1 MNNSRRVRS
10 RRTFPGW
17 ALLALAVC
25 GQAQAQDKHIDV
37 TVQEQDGV
45 FKLVFLNSACP
56 ERPNE
61 HGCIQADHRSSP
73 IVSWGLDEASSGEW
87 SFLRLQFS
95 PDGVHWGD
103 PAHPLQDCTVEDFN
117 LAPDDVQTGLAST
130 ARVIADGKRMQIKD
144 DNVNVCTTH
153 YRLVAGR
160 RDGGVEID
168 SDPII
173 DNRGGGTNTN

>member
-10 RRTFPGW
+10 RTTFLGW
-17 ALLALAVC
+17 ALLALAVY
-25 GQAQAQDKHIDV
+25 GQAQAEDKHIDV
-37 TVQEQDGV
+37 IVQEQDGV
-45 FKLVFLNSACP
+45 SKLVFLNSACP

-73 IVSWGLDEASSGEW
+73 VISWGLDQASSGEW

-95 PDGVHWGD
+95 PDGVPWGD
-103 PAHPLQDCTVEDFN
+103 PGHPLQDCTMEDFN
-117 LAPDDVQTGLAST
+117 LAPDDAQSGLAST

-153 YRLVAGR
+153 YKLVAAR
-160 RDGGVEID
+160 RDGGGEID

-173 DNRGGGTNTN
+173 DNKGGGNN